1 MARFLT
7 SSPQLAPIW
16 SWEMSSWV
24 TPTVSMIAWVTSA
37 LSALVSSSVW
47 TRIELSP
54 EVVTTGVS
62 AFWMPRPPT
71 ASRSAS
77 ALSWVTWSLD
87 SVTLYWV
94 PPVNSMP

>member
-1 MARFLT
+1 MARSLT

-16 SWEMSSWV
+16 SWEMSSSV

-47 TRIELSP
+47 TRIEFSP
-54 EVVTTGVS
+54 EVVTTGVE
-62 AFWMPRPPT
+62 AFLMPRSPT

-77 ALSWVTWSLD
+77 ALSWVTFSLG